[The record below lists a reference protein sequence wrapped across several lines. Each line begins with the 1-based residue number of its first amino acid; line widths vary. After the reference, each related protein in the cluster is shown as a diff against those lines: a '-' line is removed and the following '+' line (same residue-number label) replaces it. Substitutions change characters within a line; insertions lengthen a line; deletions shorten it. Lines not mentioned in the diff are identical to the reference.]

1 MPKARR
7 TGPCARV
14 WTQPLTVDAI
24 PARGELGLG
33 AEGDAV
39 GLGLSWRGRGQGRS
53 RQMPEARVAGTEAQ
67 PGPGCLGAPAG
78 SPGHQHPTQV
88 QGLPRSATP
97 TLC

>member
-67 PGPGCLGAPAG
+67 PGPGCPGAPAG